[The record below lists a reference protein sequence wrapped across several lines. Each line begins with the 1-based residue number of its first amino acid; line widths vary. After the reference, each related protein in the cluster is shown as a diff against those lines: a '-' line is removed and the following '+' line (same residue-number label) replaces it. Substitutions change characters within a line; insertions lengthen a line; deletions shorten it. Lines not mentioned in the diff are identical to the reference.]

1 MDAVWV
7 VNLMLTLHQLFLSI
21 LCTIINVQ
29 AALVSIASTH
39 FHYVILSLL
48 PFRVPLQTNLPWRCG
63 EPPSGYRRRK
73 TIPEHF
79 QFTML
84 PLLLFL
90 LGLEVRAII
99 GMPQLTVGS
108 ISSPPD
114 QGFALEYH
122 DTIRTTEVSVHY
134 ADNFCELIT
143 LCLVTP
149 PVFLLKGPQELWI
162 SIIVFCV
169 QVITFYKT
177 LE

>member
-1 MDAVWV
+1 
-7 VNLMLTLHQLFLSI
+7 
-21 LCTIINVQ
+21 
-29 AALVSIASTH
+29 LVSIAYTH
-39 FHYVILSLL
+39 FHCVILWVLL
-48 PFRVPLQTNLPWRCG
+48 PFRVPLQTSPPWRCG
-63 EPPSGYRRRK
+63 EPYSGYRRRK
-73 TIPEHF
+73 TIPVHF

-99 GMPQLTVGS
+99 GMPQSAVGS

-114 QGFALEYH
+114 QGLTLEYH
-122 DTIRTTEVSVHY
+122 GTIGTTEVSVHY
-134 ADNFCELIT
+134 YADSVCELIT

-149 PVFLLKGPQELWI
+149 LVFLLKGPPELWI

-169 QVITFYKT
+169 QVITFYRT